1 MKVRDVM
8 TTEVFV
14 IGPDQS
20 LREAA
25 QMMRECDVGSLPVH
39 RDDRLV
45 GMVTDRDLVIRGLAE
60 GLEPDAPVERV
71 MSDSIKYCFDDQPVD
86 EVANNMAELQV
97 RRLPVVTREKR
108 LTGFVSLANIASA
121 RIDSAT
127 DDLLD
132 GTARPH

>member
-8 TTEVFV
+8 TNEVFV
-14 IGPDQS
+14 IGPEQS

-25 QMMRECDVGSLPVH
+25 QMMRDCDVGSLPVH

-45 GMVTDRDLVIRGLAE
+45 GMVTDRDLVIRGLAS
-60 GLEPDAPVERV
+60 GLDGDAPVERV
-71 MSDSIKYCFDDQPVD
+71 MSESIKYCFDDQAID

-127 DDLLD
+127 DDLLE

>member
-8 TTEVFV
+8 TNEVFV
-14 IGPDQS
+14 IGPEQS

-25 QMMRECDVGSLPVH
+25 QMMRDCDVGSLPVH

-45 GMVTDRDLVIRGLAE
+45 GMVTDRDLVIRGLAS
-60 GLEPDAPVERV
+60 GLDADSRVERV
-71 MSDSIKYCFDDQPVD
+71 MSESIKYCFEDQSVD
-86 EVANNMAELQV
+86 EVASNMADLQV
-97 RRLPVVTREKR
+97 RRLPVVTRDKR

-121 RIDSAT
+121 RIDGAT

>member
-8 TTEVFV
+8 TNEVFV
-14 IGPDQS
+14 IGPEQS

-25 QMMRECDVGSLPVH
+25 QMMRDCDVGSLPVH

-45 GMVTDRDLVIRGLAE
+45 GMVTDRDLVIRGLAS
-60 GLEPDAPVERV
+60 GLDADAPVERV
-71 MSDSIKYCFDDQPVD
+71 MSESIKYCFDDQAID

-108 LTGFVSLANIASA
+108 LAGFVSLANIASA

-127 DDLLD
+127 DDLLE